1 MNIKKSFVS
10 ILFLAFFLALIGCG
24 QQEMPGARVTLKME
38 EISFFVSEPIKYA
51 ERTYGDRM
59 LIRLSVEDGES
70 LTELLR
76 ETKNLTVNVYL
87 GDSYYDTVKVIA
99 GEDYSTINLPYRT
112 DAEEIFEKEGI
123 ELK

>member
-1 MNIKKSFVS
+1 MKIESNS
-10 ILFLAFFLALIGCG
+10 IPVL
-24 QQEMPGARVTLKME
+24 
-38 EISFFVSEPIKYA
+38 
-51 ERTYGDRM
+51 ERDP
-59 LIRLSVEDGES
+59 LLSES

-87 GDSYYDTVKVIA
+87 GDSYYDTVKVFG

-123 ELK
+123 EIR